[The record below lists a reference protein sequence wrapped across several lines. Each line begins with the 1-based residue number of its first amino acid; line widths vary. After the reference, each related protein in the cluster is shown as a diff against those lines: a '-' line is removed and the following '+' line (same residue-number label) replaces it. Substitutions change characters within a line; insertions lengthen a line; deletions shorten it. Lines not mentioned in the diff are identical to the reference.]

1 MKKTVYILSLLVLLL
16 GGWAAALWLLPF
28 TAYKGDDS
36 ETRYGINEGLELVEQ
51 NDGTNGKRYVVEDE
65 NGKELFV
72 IPLRHCLLDT
82 HYRNGQLR
90 FREQDT
96 HREGYIDRKG
106 MVTFINQGDNN
117 AIPENNKFVKTDSPL
132 GAGADALAGDYKSPD
147 RLADK
152 QDFLADK
159 QGANRLAESQVRTKV
174 SADLQS
180 AEQARMSPQAK
191 MPNRAIATTHN
202 NGKALSQVNLRAM
215 SQSNPFYKEA
225 SKIMQDKLSETD
237 AKRRHMIINYCEH
250 FRTAYTTKDIDFL
263 RQVFSD
269 KALII
274 VGNVVKPI
282 AKDDKFQAE
291 PKVTY
296 AIHSKRDY
304 IARLSKVFAANK
316 KIDVKFS
323 GFRIL
328 RHPTMDGIYGVTLR
342 QQYKSDRYSDDGYLF
357 LLWDFRDKS
366 MPLIHVRTWQPAKGI
381 SDSNDIISMQD
392 FNLE

>member
-1 MKKTVYILSLLVLLL
+1 MKKTVYILSLLALLL
-16 GGWAAALWLLPF
+16 GAWVAALWLLPF
-28 TAYKGDDS
+28 AAHKGS
-36 ETRYGINEGLELVEQ
+36 SQETRYGVNEGLELVEQ
-51 NDGTNGKRYVVEDE
+51 KQGSEGKRYVIEDSDG
-65 NGKELFV
+65 NQLFI
-72 IPLRHCLLDT
+72 IPLRNCLLDT
-82 HYRNGQLR
+82 RYRNGQLR
-90 FREQDT
+90 FREQSSG
-96 HREGYIDRKG
+96 REGYIDRHG
-106 MVTFINQGDNN
+106 MVTFVDN
-117 AIPENNKFVKTDSPL
+117 VKTPTV
-132 GAGADALAGDYKSPD
+132 
-147 RLADK
+147 
-152 QDFLADK
+152 
-159 QGANRLAESQVRTKV
+159 ESQSKEIAKVANETSTETGTSATSVPEKPITSAGRKRTLESV
-174 SADLQS
+174 DLKTM
-180 AEQARMSPQAK
+180 A
-191 MPNRAIATTHN
+191 
-202 NGKALSQVNLRAM
+202 
-215 SQSNPFYKEA
+215 QSNPFYKEA
-225 SKIMQDKLSETD
+225 SKIMQGKLNETD

-282 AKDDKFQAE
+282 AKDEKFQAE

-304 IARLSKVFAANK
+304 IARLSQVFAANK
-316 KIDVKFS
+316 NIDVKFS

>member
-51 NDGTNGKRYVVEDE
+51 NDDTNGKRYVVEDE
-65 NGKELFV
+65 DGKELFV

-82 HYRNGQLR
+82 RYRNGQLR

-106 MVTFINQGDNN
+106 MVTFTNQGDNN
-117 AIPENNKFVKTDSPL
+117 AIPENSKFVKTDNHL

-180 AEQARMSPQAK
+180 AEQARMHPRVAG
-191 MPNRAIATTHN
+191 TTS
-202 NGKALSQVNLRAM
+202 KALSQVNLQAM

-225 SKIMQDKLSETD
+225 SKIMQGKLSETD
-237 AKRRHMIINYCEH
+237 AKRRHMILNYCEH
-250 FRTAYTTKDIDFL
+250 FRTAYTSKDIDFL

-282 AKDDKFQAE
+282 AKDDKFQTE